1 VTRTT
6 GPGHVGGA
14 NVRVGLLVIAPGYV
28 FSFVLLTVSASQRW
42 ALGVIIGA
50 VFLLLT
56 SIGLTLMVRRLMTH
70 RLARLVFTIAVTMLA
85 VGGLLIWLYFDSDRA
100 DGLLSRR
107 LTEGWGFVGGC
118 LAILGAGQL
127 LTLARRTRH
136 VTLVRGIVLVA
147 ACAAA
152 FLIGLLAPTDGIPGW
167 AAWLMA
173 AGVLLSP
180 IGLGLLTEDVVARFA
195 DRRMRPTRRTGL
207 ILLGGGAAAV
217 AVGVWLLVSA
227 AGIQFWYAALVAL
240 VLAGLV
246 GAVASN
252 TPADVVLVAAVLAL
266 IWSIIPR
273 GADPTPEVQP
283 VAGESAMVAFGDS
296 FISGEGAKRFY
307 EGTNNKDHNE
317 CRRAPTAYPPVT
329 VSGDN
334 PLVPDHLAFVACSG
348 ARAIDIYGRAQEPG
362 DPIDGPDGGL
372 NQLDHVGWLQDR
384 VKLDVKLVIVSIG
397 GNDAQFGS
405 IAQACVAPG
414 DCTEVGARWLD
425 DLADV
430 APTVHEAY
438 QKVRDYFGPRVPIVV
453 VPYPIPLNPTKCDW
467 SLLTENEHVFL
478 HGYTVELNKVLR
490 RSASDAGLYYL
501 GEMTRVFD
509 AKNLRICD
517 DSARRVGVNF
527 FAMNSVTGLIRQSL
541 NPQNWLHNSLHPN
554 ERGHQAMAEA
564 LNEWITTHPDPVE
577 RLDPPPS
584 AEQDVA
590 PIESIETIMGDPDF
604 RHCGNDPSIPHC
616 QAQGAAWAQAQL
628 VTLARRI
635 VGPLLLVV
643 AGAWAV
649 WVWLIWWWRDRRRAR
664 EERTPAEPAV

>member
-1 VTRTT
+1 VSIVTQAT
-6 GPGHVGGA
+6 GPDHVGGA
-14 NVRVGLLVIAPGYV
+14 KARAGLLVIAPGYV
-28 FSFVLLTVSASQRW
+28 LSFILLTVSAAQRW

-56 SIGLTLMVRRLMTH
+56 SIGLTLTARRLMTH
-70 RLARLVFTIAVTMLA
+70 RLARLVLTIAVTMLA
-85 VGGLLIWLYFDSDRA
+85 VGGLLIWLYFDSDRV
-100 DGLLSRR
+100 DGLLSRQ
-107 LTEGWGFVGGC
+107 LTEGWGFFGGC

-127 LTLARRTRH
+127 LTLVRRTGQ
-136 VTLVRGIVLVA
+136 LALIRGIVLVA

-152 FLIGLLAPTDGIPGW
+152 FLIGLLAATDGIPGW

-180 IGLGLLTEDVVARFA
+180 IGLSLLTEDVVVRFTGT
-195 DRRMRPTRRTGL
+195 RKRPTRRPGL
-207 ILLGGGAAAV
+207 ILLGGGAAVV
-217 AVGVWLLVSA
+217 AAGVWSLVSA

-246 GAVASN
+246 GAIASN
-252 TPADVVLVAAVLAL
+252 TPADVVLFAAVLAL

-273 GADPTPEVQP
+273 GVDPTPAVQP

-329 VSGDN
+329 VSGGN

-348 ARAIDIYGRAQEPG
+348 AQAIDIYERAQEPG
-362 DPIDGPDGGL
+362 DPINGPGGGL
-372 NQLDHVGWLQDR
+372 NQLDHVRWLQDR

-397 GNDAQFGS
+397 GNDARFGN

-414 DCTEVGARWLD
+414 DCTEIGARWLA
-425 DLADV
+425 DLAGV
-430 APTVHEAY
+430 APMVHETY
-438 QKVRDYFGPRVPIVV
+438 QKIRDYFGPAVPIVV
-453 VPYPIPLNPTKCDW
+453 VPYPVPLSPIKCDW
-467 SLLTENEHVFL
+467 SLLTKNEHVFL
-478 HGYTVELNKVLR
+478 HGYTVELNKLLQR
-490 RSASDAGLYYL
+490 AASDAGLYYL
-501 GEMTRVFD
+501 GEMARVFD

-517 DSARRVGVNF
+517 DSAGRVGVNF
-527 FAMNSVTGLIRQSL
+527 FAMNSVSGLIGQSL
-541 NPQNWLHNSLHPN
+541 NPQNWFHNSLHPN
-554 ERGHQAMAEA
+554 ERGHRAMAEA
-564 LNEWITTHPDPVE
+564 LDEWITTNPDPAE

-590 PIESIETIMGDPDF
+590 PIGSIETIMGDPDF
-604 RHCGNDPSIPHC
+604 RHCGNDPFIPHC

-628 VTLARRI
+628 VTLARRV
-635 VGPLLLVV
+635 VGPLLLVIF
-643 AGAWAV
+643 GAWAV
-649 WVWLIWWWRDRRRAR
+649 WVWLIWWWRDRRRADR
-664 EERTPAEPAV
+664 G